1 MSSFNYITEIQ
12 KIIDSKELVEVRVY
26 SNPGMFNVAYVLGA
40 NQEFLVLA
48 EIDPKAHLDGVCVY
62 QMDNVIS
69 IKQNTPYLAKFS
81 QKISGTAQYDQAYKD
96 FEALS
101 DLTFEGFISAFEGK
115 DTLVEVLCD
124 GGETVAGKIFAH
136 DEHILVLSELD
147 SKKGT
152 TDGTTYLNKDSIIRL
167 STDVPWVNKLI
178 KK

>member
-48 EIDPKAHLDGVCVY
+48 EIDPKANLDGVCVY
-62 QMDNVIS
+62 QMENVIS
-69 IKQNTPYLAKFS
+69 IKQKTPYLAKFS
-81 QKISGTAQYDQAYKD
+81 QKISDQSQYNQAYKD
-96 FEALS
+96 FELLT
-101 DLTFEGFISAFEGK
+101 DLTFEGFIADFEGK
-115 DTLVEVLCD
+115 DAIIEVLCD
-124 GGETVAGKIFAH
+124 EGETVAGKIVAH
-136 DEHILVLSELD
+136 DEHILVLTELD

-152 TDGTTYLNKDSIIRL
+152 TEGTTYLNKDAIIRL
-167 STDVPWVNKLI
+167 SVDVPWIKKLI